1 MKKVIVSYKN
11 IGETP
16 LQALERVRLEEGIR
30 VNVPMTYAGRLDPMA
45 EGVLIILTG
54 NECKKKAEYLGMD
67 KVYEIEVLLGVKT
80 DTQDVLGMIN
90 GLNLEKIETDIPKF
104 VGRFDQSYPRY
115 SSKVIA
121 MKELPEEMPIK
132 SVEIYSIEELGEREM
147 LGVEIAGDSIEK
159 ILKVDGEFR
168 QKEIIEEWKAFAVEF
183 ENASFKIIKL
193 KVKCSSGTYMR
204 TLAEKMGGLAYSI
217 KRVSVGDYRI

>member
-1 MKKVIVSYKN
+1 MKKVIVSNKN

-16 LQALERVRLEEGIR
+16 LQALERVRKEEGISAK
-30 VNVPMTYAGRLDPMA
+30 VPMTYAGRLDPMA

-54 NECKKKAEYLGMD
+54 EECKKKTEYLVMD

-90 GLNLEKIETDIPKF
+90 GLNLEKIETDVQKF
-104 VGRFDQSYPRY
+104 VGKFDQSYPRY

-121 MKELPEEMPIK
+121 MKEVPEEMPIK
-132 SVEIYSIEELGEREM
+132 QVEIYSIDELSEREM

-159 ILKVDGEFR
+159 ILNVDGEFR
-168 QKEIIEEWKAFAVEF
+168 QEEIIEEWKAFAVEF
-183 ENASFKIIKL
+183 ENANFKIVRL
-193 KVKCSSGTYMR
+193 RVKCSSGTYMR

-217 KRVSVGDYRI
+217 KRVSVGEFKN